1 MLEKYKFPIDVKP
14 VYIPKNGEYQG
25 IIDPENPNT
34 HIKNKS
40 KAIVRADTQEWIS
53 TVTENYEVVTNGEVI
68 NNTVNALEALDFD
81 YNISHSESFLTNK
94 RMRLVLEIP
103 ELKFNEGTSDVEPTI
118 DIRNSYNYSEGVRIL
133 MGAIREVCNNG
144 MLIMKTVKKFYHKHT
159 KGIQVEKIQE
169 RILEMRESIP
179 EVERRIQE
187 LQSRQPDKK
196 LMDIL
201 REKMSKTII
210 RKAGLDEEQDKNEPV
225 FPDIDAEKLNQYRL
239 YNLMTYIVSHEIA
252 KQSRTR
258 YQQRLGKIFE
268 L

>member
-1 MLEKYKFPIDVKP
+1 MLEKYKFPVTVKP
-14 VYIPKNGEYQG
+14 VYIPKNGEYQN
-25 IIDPENPNT
+25 IIDPENPDT
-34 HIKNKS
+34 HIDNKS
-40 KAIVRADTQEWIS
+40 KAIVRADTLEWIS
-53 TVTENYEVVTNGEVI
+53 TVTENYEVVTNAEVI

-81 YNISHSESFLTNK
+81 FNINKSESFLTNK
-94 RMRLVLEIP
+94 RMRLVLKIP
-103 ELKFNEGTSDVEPTI
+103 DLAFNEGTSDVEPTI

-159 KGIQVEKIQE
+159 SGIEVEKIQE
-169 RILEMRESIP
+169 RIIEMRESLP

-201 REKMSKTII
+201 RDRMSKKII
-210 RKAGLDEEQDKNEPV
+210 RKAGLDEDEDKNQPV
-225 FPDIDAEKLNQYRL
+225 FPQVDAERLNQYRL
-239 YNLMTYIVSHEIA
+239 YNLLTYIVSHEIA